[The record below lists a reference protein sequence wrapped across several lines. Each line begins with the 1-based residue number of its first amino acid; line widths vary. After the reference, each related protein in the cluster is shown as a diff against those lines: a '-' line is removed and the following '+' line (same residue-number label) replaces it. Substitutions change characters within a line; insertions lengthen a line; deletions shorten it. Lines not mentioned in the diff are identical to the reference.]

1 MWATQVLQT
10 SRTTY
15 RGVRGSGAGQSLK
28 TAARSS
34 SASRPTQAAAVL
46 SGQVFKRSQRGLFD
60 GALPQSGNVIPKSR
74 QKTARTWRPN
84 VQFKTVWSDILQRN
98 IKTHVTTK
106 AMRTMKKMGGL
117 DAYLAQRD
125 DRLLGAFGRSLRNEV
140 GGVVR
145 EQVEQGVTMSELR
158 QRIYKIRKADLAV
171 KAARTKKEKPTE
183 TSHITNDA
191 VNSELDRM
199 ALELQSKA
207 TLQDRIGDAA
217 ATEGVQQQQQP

>member
-28 TAARSS
+28 TSARSS

-84 VQFKTVWSDILQRN
+84 VQLKSVWSDILQAN
-98 IKTHVTTK
+98 LKLHVSTK
-106 AMRTMKKMGGL
+106 AMRTMRKMGGL
-117 DAYLAQRD
+117 DTYLAKRDGAYL
-125 DRLLGAFGRSLRNEV
+125 GEMGRSLRNQL
-140 GGVVR
+140 GSIVR
-145 EQVEQGVTMSELR
+145 EKQNGVPLDVLR
-158 QRIYKIRKADLAV
+158 EEMNETLGQNADVSLEHGV
-171 KAARTKKEKPTE
+171 DEAATLKGTE
-183 TSHITNDA
+183 DA
-191 VNSELDRM
+191 LQTEMDRM
-199 ALELQSKA
+199 TLELQNKA
-207 TLQDRIGDAA
+207 TLQERIGEAA
-217 ATEGVQQQQQP
+217 APAAQQQQQQQ

>member
-28 TAARSS
+28 TSARSS

-84 VQFKTVWSDILQRN
+84 VQLKSVWSDILQAN
-98 IKTHVTTK
+98 LKLHVSTK
-106 AMRTMKKMGGL
+106 AMRTMRKMGGL
-117 DAYLAQRD
+117 DTYLAKRDGAYL
-125 DRLLGAFGRSLRNEV
+125 GEMGRSLRNQL
-140 GGVVR
+140 GSIVR
-145 EQVEQGVTMSELR
+145 EKQNGVPLDVLREEMNENLGQNADVSLEQGVDE
-158 QRIYKIRKADLAV
+158 
-171 KAARTKKEKPTE
+171 AATLKGTDEALQTE
-183 TSHITNDA
+183 M
-191 VNSELDRM
+191 DRM
-199 ALELQSKA
+199 TLELQSKA
-207 TLQDRIGDAA
+207 TLQERIGEAA
-217 ATEGVQQQQQP
+217 APAAQQQQQQ